1 MKIDYYLGLDAAKQ
15 KVRVAL
21 RGSAT
26 ERCLLEK
33 DLPVSA
39 AGRRELLAL
48 LARHLPPEAG
58 LLVLIEATGV
68 LHLHW
73 AAALSKAG
81 HAVAVIN
88 PLMARRLYRV
98 KNSLRENKTDPI
110 DARQLCALAAR
121 EGAELLA
128 KYRFALA
135 PERCALQR
143 LESVRQSCRHALTN
157 LKKTY
162 GSLLDLVFPELG
174 ELLEKDGV
182 GIRALLQKAPTPQAI
197 ARLRLATLE
206 KDWKLRPKAQELKA
220 LAADS
225 IADPDLAAAS
235 APALLALLQSMTE
248 LEARLRALDRQ
259 IEQLALQAA
268 DPARHQLIQT
278 LPGFGPI
285 TAAKLIAYLP
295 EEVLQAGSN
304 RTAATRLQAFMGNDP
319 RLKES
324 GQFKGK
330 VKMTKRGVEPLRTAF
345 FQAAFSASQHDP
357 ELKAYY
363 QRKRLQ
369 GKPHK
374 VALSHLMR
382 ILTRRLVA
390 VLRSQQ
396 PYRPMEPVPLKN
408 AA

>member
-21 RGSAT
+21 RGRAT
-26 ERCLLEK
+26 ERFLLEK

-48 LARHLPPEAG
+48 LGRHLPPEAA

-121 EGAELLA
+121 EGAELFA

-162 GSLLDLVFPELG
+162 GSLLDLIFPELG
-174 ELLEKDGV
+174 ELLEIDGV

-197 ARLRLATLE
+197 ARLRRATLE
-206 KDWKLRPKAQELKA
+206 KDWKLRPKARALKA

-225 IADPDLAAAS
+225 IADPELAAAS
-235 APALLALLQSMTE
+235 APALVALLQSMAE

-363 QRKRLQ
+363 QRKRAQ
-369 GKPHK
+369 GKEHK

-396 PYRPMEPVPLKN
+396 PYRPMELVLLKN